1 MFRNAFIIFLLGWT
15 IWFLVDKPPPE
26 FRGLPEINDS
36 MVENFQIA
44 FNILK
49 AGHLNISFVY
59 IWNAHYIIL
68 SLLGGALLSISI
80 EAVSSLLSRR
90 RMRQLVFPWSTV
102 KPDADCK
109 QKTKPPITPDD
120 KSSAKTLPPAD

>member
-1 MFRNAFIIFLLGWT
+1 M
-15 IWFLVDKPPPE
+15 VDKPPPE
-26 FRGLPEINDS
+26 FRGLPELNDS

-49 AGHLNISFVY
+49 AGHLNVSFVY

-80 EAVSSLLSRR
+80 EAVSKMLSRR
-90 RMRQLVFPWSTV
+90 RMRRLGIAAALFKASVDNTDHPKQSTV
-102 KPDADCK
+102 STNRP
-109 QKTKPPITPDD
+109 
-120 KSSAKTLPPAD
+120 SSSLKPPAD